1 MKAFA
6 PIGMQHLKTMA
17 LALGGG
23 DPAWFAYIFNQSNH
37 LPGVPLPDS
46 ASFHGYA
53 SCSNRSDPT
62 TYVSFFNFVDG
73 YFPTVA
79 AIMAVRDSMN
89 PSARIDLDESGAC
102 LLLCVESPCF
112 EHDCPPLL

>member
-1 MKAFA
+1 MKAMA
-6 PIGMQHLKTMA
+6 PIGTQRMKTMA

-23 DPAWFAYIFNQSNH
+23 DPAWFSYIFNQSNH

-53 SCSNRSDPT
+53 SCSNRSDPA
-62 TYVSFFNFVDG
+62 TYVSFFSYVDN

-89 PSARIDLDESGAC
+89 PSARIDLDESGAGAW
-102 LLLCVESPCF
+102 EMR
-112 EHDCPPLL
+112 